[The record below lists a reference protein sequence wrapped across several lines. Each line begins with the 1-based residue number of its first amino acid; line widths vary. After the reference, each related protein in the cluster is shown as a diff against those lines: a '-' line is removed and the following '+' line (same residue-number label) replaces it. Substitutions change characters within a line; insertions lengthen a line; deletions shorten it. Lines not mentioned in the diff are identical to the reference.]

1 MVQDPTNSKPFPNAF
16 DSSSLGAVKF
26 RLTPKL
32 PDSSSEFAPQPSIAG
47 PQEPNPYFSRQPSFL
62 EIAESYYK
70 VLNTMRSQRL
80 SSLIPEAKLQPL
92 SLMTEKLLN
101 LAGQLDSGI
110 LAGREKGALKC
121 EFDLLREE
129 VEASFDRINFGPQAW
144 MIFQQMQEG
153 AFGSPQPTDMTR
165 GLNPKTTSD
174 SFTRKMAVAICLLDK
189 YTHSIELAFLNGID
203 LITLKSAKRAIDQI
217 SELSSYFVN
226 HPIDGFMLSPDG
238 NSDSMYADVAR
249 ENLMSAEAHIREL
262 DEAQV
267 LVLSMVDIFGEE
279 IHQRNANNQNHNKL
293 GKAHRLSVK
302 TVQRLLS

>member
-70 VLNTMRSQRL
+70 VLNTLRSQRL

-92 SLMTEKLLN
+92 SLMTEKLLE

-110 LAGREKGALKC
+110 LAGREKNALKY
-121 EFDLLREE
+121 EFDLLRGDIETT
-129 VEASFDRINFGPQAW
+129 FDRINFGPKAW

-153 AFGSPQPTDMTR
+153 AFSADQSIDRHT
-165 GLNPKTTSD
+165 GLNPRANSE
-174 SFTRKMAVAICLLDK
+174 SFARKMAFALCLLDK
-189 YTHSIELAFLNGID
+189 YTRSIEQAFLNGID
-203 LITLKSAKRAIDQI
+203 LITLKSAKTAIEQI

-267 LVLSMVDIFGEE
+267 LVQNMVDLFADVTC
-279 IHQRNANNQNHNKL
+279 QRDSSDQNKL
-293 GKAHRLSVK
+293 EKAHSLSAK